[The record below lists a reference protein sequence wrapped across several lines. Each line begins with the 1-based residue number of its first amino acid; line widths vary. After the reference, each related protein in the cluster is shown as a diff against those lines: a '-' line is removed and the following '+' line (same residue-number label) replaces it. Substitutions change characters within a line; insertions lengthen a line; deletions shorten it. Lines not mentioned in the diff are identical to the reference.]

1 MEIVVETFDGVRIY
15 FNEGDTIIMDDTFI
29 TFNDIISWM
38 SDGMLSLHGLRG
50 ATPIKSFGRSRNKTK
65 LQTQLPLLAATF

>member
-15 FNEGDTIIMDDTFI
+15 INEGDTIVMDDTFI
-29 TFNDIISWM
+29 TFNDIICWM
-38 SDGMLSLHGLRG
+38 ADGTLSLHGLRG

-65 LQTQLPLLAATF
+65 LQTQLPLLVATF